1 VREKK
6 KKRKEKNQGK
16 KKKGKKK
23 KKLREVRRKPTM
35 LGLGEIKEERWVW

>member
-16 KKKGKKK
+16 KKK
-23 KKLREVRRKPTM
+23 LREVRRKPAM